1 MTNNLQ
7 WIVLSFGILVA
18 LAGLIAFFVSKE
30 VGSNRIKLFG
40 GEFELS
46 KPALVIFVV
55 GCAMVVASLYLSAR
69 PPMEEKRAGTASAP
83 ANDRLAHDMRF
94 DVQPIK
100 LSLEQCLSE
109 GKKALKEGEFSI
121 FKT

>member
-1 MTNNLQ
+1 
-7 WIVLSFGILVA
+7 
-18 LAGLIAFFVSKE
+18 
-30 VGSNRIKLFG
+30 
-40 GEFELS
+40 
-46 KPALVIFVV
+46 
-55 GCAMVVASLYLSAR
+55 
-69 PPMEEKRAGTASAP
+69 MEEKRAGTASAP

-121 FKT
+121 FKTEGNVTHGFAREYNGVVWCLPASGLVFFVISGPDWQIADIKLTQLKRGFSVE